1 MVEYYMVDF
10 GIEWGKRKLVDS
22 IGFSYIVKV
31 RLKERGKCKSLFKKK
46 KLIYIILKFNEIGNI
61 YVFFFLVFVL

>member
-31 RLKERGKCKSLFKKK
+31 RLKERGKCKSLF
-46 KLIYIILKFNEIGNI
+46 
-61 YVFFFLVFVL
+61 